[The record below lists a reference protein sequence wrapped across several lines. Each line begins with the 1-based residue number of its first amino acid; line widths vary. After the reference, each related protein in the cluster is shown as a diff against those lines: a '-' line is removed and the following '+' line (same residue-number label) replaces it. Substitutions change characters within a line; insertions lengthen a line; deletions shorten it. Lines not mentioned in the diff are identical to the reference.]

1 MKNKENEI
9 QSTNIVK
16 ETKYEEKVII
26 ESNIY
31 DEKNMSVEQIRE
43 MYPVGTMI
51 MLESMQ
57 NEDLPK
63 GTIGKVKK
71 VDDMGQIQML

>member
-51 MLESMQ
+51 MLESMR

>member
-71 VDDMGQIQML
+71 VDDMVQIQML

>member
-1 MKNKENEI
+1 
-9 QSTNIVK
+9 
-16 ETKYEEKVII
+16 
-26 ESNIY
+26 
-31 DEKNMSVEQIRE
+31 